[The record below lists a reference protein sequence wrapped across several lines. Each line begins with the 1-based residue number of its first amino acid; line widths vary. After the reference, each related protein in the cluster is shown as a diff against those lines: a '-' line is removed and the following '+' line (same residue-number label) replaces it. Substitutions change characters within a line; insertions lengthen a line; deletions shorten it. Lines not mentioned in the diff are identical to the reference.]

1 MVAKA
6 AVVAALAG
14 MALVAQSS
22 CWAQGSRDALFGDD
36 EDSPKAKAGAS
47 ATKPET
53 GSGSPAFKG
62 FVQLEAARTTEEPRH
77 WSKLRT
83 RGEFGGQGA
92 LGDGL
97 KWKANVRLDYDAV
110 FDVNSFYPSAVAHD
124 QRTNAT
130 LRETYLDASAGD
142 WDFRLGRQHVVWG
155 EMVGLFFADVV
166 SARDLRE
173 FILPD
178 FDMLRTPQWAARAEY
193 FKDDFH
199 AELLWVPVASY
210 DDIGKPGAEFYPYQP
225 VLPGFVG
232 QYRNEVRPARNLGNG
247 NYGLR
252 LTTLRGGWD
261 MSAFHYRSM
270 DIAPTFYR
278 ETVLAPVPTMTF
290 EARHE
295 RIAQTGGTVAKDFG
309 SVVLKGEAVYTRGRK
324 FGILTLT
331 DPDGL
336 AAQNTLDWAAGLDF
350 TLPADTRFNVQLFQR
365 VFFDHHPG
373 HRSRAERERLQP
385 VSEQEVRRQLGS
397 PGHLDCQPE
406 PHRLAV
412 PAARAVELSE
422 ELAPADGRGRLQGAA
437 PGAIRSVREARPG
450 LLGSALQLL
459 SYTMKRVAFSRSPWV
474 CPDVRALT
482 NFIHTTSG
490 SPRLKP

>member
-1 MVAKA
+1 MTRTINMDVQGRSRLVAKA

-36 EDSPKAKAGAS
+36 EDSPKVKAS
-47 ATKPET
+47 ATKSET

-110 FDVNSFYPSAVAHD
+110 FDVNSVYPSAVAHD

-178 FDMLRTPQWAARAEY
+178 FETLRTPQWAARAEY

-210 DDIGKPGAEFYPYQP
+210 DDIGKPGAEIYPYQP

-261 MSAFHYRSM
+261 MSVFHYRSM

-350 TLPADTRFNVQLFQR
+350 TLPADARFNVQLFQR
-365 VFFDHHPG
+365 VFFDHHPDIVPEQKENG
-373 HRSRAERERLQP
+373 YSLYLNKKFAGNWEAQATWIASLNRTDWLFRPRVQWNFQKNWRLLMGADVFKGPPLGLFGQYAKRDRGY
-385 VSEQEVRRQLGS
+385 SEVRYS
-397 PGHLDCQPE
+397 
-406 PHRLAV
+406 
-412 PAARAVELSE
+412 
-422 ELAPADGRGRLQGAA
+422 
-437 PGAIRSVREARPG
+437 
-450 LLGSALQLL
+450 
-459 SYTMKRVAFSRSPWV
+459 F
-474 CPDVRALT
+474 
-482 NFIHTTSG
+482 
-490 SPRLKP
+490 

>member
-1 MVAKA
+1 MIRKIDMVFQARNPLLAKA
-6 AVVAALAG
+6 AFVALMG
-14 MALVAQSS
+14 LALVAQPS
-22 CWAQGSRDALFGDD
+22 CWAQGGRDALFGDD
-36 EDSPKAKAGAS
+36 EDLPKGKASVTNPTSPAKS
-47 ATKPET
+47 ET
-53 GSGSPAFKG
+53 GQGSPAFKG

-83 RGEFGGQGA
+83 RGEFGGQGN

-365 VFFDHHPG
+365 VFFDHHPDIVLEQKENG
-373 HRSRAERERLQP
+373 YSLHLNKKFAGNWEAQATWIASLNRTDWLFRPRVQWNFQKNWRLLMGADVFKGPPLGLFGQYAKRDR
-385 VSEQEVRRQLGS
+385 VYSEVRYS
-397 PGHLDCQPE
+397 
-406 PHRLAV
+406 
-412 PAARAVELSE
+412 
-422 ELAPADGRGRLQGAA
+422 
-437 PGAIRSVREARPG
+437 
-450 LLGSALQLL
+450 
-459 SYTMKRVAFSRSPWV
+459 F
-474 CPDVRALT
+474 
-482 NFIHTTSG
+482 
-490 SPRLKP
+490 

>member
-1 MVAKA
+1 MAFRTRNPFAGKTAVA
-6 AVVAALAG
+6 VALVG
-14 MALVAQSS
+14 MALIGQSS

-36 EDSPKAKAGAS
+36 EESPKSKAAKAKS
-47 ATKPET
+47 E
-53 GSGSPAFKG
+53 SGTDGQGLKG
-62 FVQLEAARTTEEPRH
+62 FVQVEMARTTEEPRH

-83 RGEFGGQGA
+83 RGEIGSQGS
-92 LGDGL
+92 LGNGL

-110 FDVNSFYPSAVAHD
+110 FDVNSHYPSAVADD
-124 QRTNAT
+124 QRTNAS

-178 FDMLRTPQWAARAEY
+178 FEMLRTPQWAARAEY
-193 FKDDFH
+193 FKNDFH
-199 AELLWVPVASY
+199 AELLWVPVATY
-210 DDIGKPGAEFYPYQP
+210 DNIGKPGAEFYPYQP

-232 QYRNEVRPARNLGNG
+232 QYRNEVRPARNLSNG

-252 LTTLRGGWD
+252 LTTLKGGWD
-261 MSAFHYRSM
+261 VSAFHYRSM

-295 RIAQTGGTVAKDFG
+295 RIAQTGGTLAKDFG

-324 FGILTLT
+324 FGLLSLAE
-331 DPDGL
+331 PDGL
-336 AAQNTLDWAAGLDF
+336 VAQNTLDWAAGLDF

-365 VFFDHHPG
+365 VFFDHNPDIVPEKKEDG
-373 HRSRAERERLQP
+373 YSLYLNKKFAGNWEAQATWISSLNRTDWLFRPRVQWNFQKNWRLLMGADVFKGPALGLFGQYARRDR
-385 VSEQEVRRQLGS
+385 VYSEVRYS
-397 PGHLDCQPE
+397 
-406 PHRLAV
+406 
-412 PAARAVELSE
+412 
-422 ELAPADGRGRLQGAA
+422 
-437 PGAIRSVREARPG
+437 
-450 LLGSALQLL
+450 
-459 SYTMKRVAFSRSPWV
+459 F
-474 CPDVRALT
+474 
-482 NFIHTTSG
+482 
-490 SPRLKP
+490 